1 MYAIILLTLRVNNI
15 LRAGKVD
22 ILFQDRKLEKLCND
36 QSLLVRKYGPIRAK
50 ILRRRIGEFRAAET
64 LEVMR
69 SLPQV
74 RCHEL
79 KGNRAGTLA
88 VDLDHPFRL
97 IFEPANNPIP
107 RKHDGGLDWTKVTA
121 IRVLSVEDYH

>member
-1 MYAIILLTLRVNNI
+1 M
-15 LRAGKVD
+15 D
-22 ILFQDRKLEKLCND
+22 ILFQDQRLAKVCNNE
-36 QSLLVRKYGPIRAK
+36 SLLIRKHGPIRAK
-50 ILRRRIGEFRAAET
+50 LLRRRLDELRAAEN
-64 LEVMR
+64 LEVLR

-88 VDLDHPFRL
+88 VDLDHPYRL

-107 RKHDGGLDWTKVTA
+107 RKSDGGLNWTEVTA
-121 IRVLSVEDYH
+121 IRVLAVEDYHG